1 MHAVNKYLTLPNLI
15 SFARICFIP
24 PFVIC
29 LIQVQHHNF
38 YRYIALGVLVVIG
51 LSDVLDGYLAR
62 KRGEIT
68 TFGKY
73 LDPAADKLLLLIAC
87 FLLSSDKLWSGPR
100 FPVWVLA
107 VIVSREMLFSFGMLA
122 VFVTIKRKI
131 KWQPNKL
138 GKLTTFFQI
147 TAIIAVLLGNHISLN
162 TLAILWCVVVVVTL
176 LSAVNYTYLGVRQL

>member
-1 MHAVNKYLTLPNLI
+1 MRAVNKCLTLPNLI
-15 SFARICFIP
+15 SFVRICFIP
-24 PFVIC
+24 PFVFC

-38 YRYIALGVLVVIG
+38 YRYIALGVLLVIG

-87 FLLSSDKLWSGPR
+87 FLLSSDKIWSGPI
-100 FPVWVLA
+100 FPVWVLV
-107 VIVSREMLFSFGMLA
+107 VIVSREFLFSFGMLA

-131 KWQPNKL
+131 KWQPNRL
-138 GKLTTFFQI
+138 GKLTTFLQI
-147 TAIIAVLLGNHISLN
+147 SAVIAVLLGNHIPLH
-162 TLAILWCVVVVVTL
+162 TLATLWCVVAAVTL

>member
-1 MHAVNKYLTLPNLI
+1 MHMENKCLTLPNLI

-38 YRYIALGVLVVIG
+38 YRYIALGVLLVIG

-62 KRGEIT
+62 KRGETT

-87 FLLSSDKLWSGPR
+87 FLLSSDKLWPGPR
-100 FPVWVLA
+100 LPIWVLA
-107 VIVSREMLFSFGMLA
+107 VIISREVIFSLGLLGIFI
-122 VFVTIKRKI
+122 TIKRKI
-131 KWQPNKL
+131 KWRPNRL
-138 GKLTTFFQI
+138 GKLTTFLQV
-147 TAIIAVLLGNHISLN
+147 TAIIAVLLGNHIPLD
-162 TLAILWCVVVVVTL
+162 TFVILWCVVVVVTF
-176 LSAVNYTYLGVRQL
+176 LSAVNYTYLGVKQL